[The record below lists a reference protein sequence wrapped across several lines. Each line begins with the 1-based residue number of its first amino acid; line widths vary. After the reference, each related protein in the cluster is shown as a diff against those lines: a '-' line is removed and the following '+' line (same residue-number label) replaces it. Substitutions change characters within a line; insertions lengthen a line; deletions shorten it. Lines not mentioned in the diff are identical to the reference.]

1 MMRRIL
7 VLDDEPLIAMM
18 VEEWLSEL
26 GCKTIGPANSVAAAL
41 DLIGVNDL
49 EGAIL
54 DVSLGNENCYS
65 VAEVLSNKNVPF
77 AFATGAG
84 PGGIDARYRGALF
97 LAKPFDFTAIQ
108 GIVSQFPAAREN
120 SPAPAQ

>member
-18 VEEWLSEL
+18 MEEWLAEL
-26 GCKTIGPANSVAAAL
+26 GCETVGPANSVAKAV
-41 DLIGVNDL
+41 DLIGGNEL

-54 DVSLGNENCYS
+54 DVTLGNENCYS
-65 VAEVLSNKNVPF
+65 VADLLNSKNVPF

-97 LAKPFDFTAIQ
+97 LSKPFDFAAIK
-108 GIVSQFPAAREN
+108 GVVDRFPARV
-120 SPAPAQ
+120 S